1 MNNDVDREERE
12 GEREIY
18 IYIYAAGCTKGVHI
32 SEDELHVKPMSKLVA

>member
-12 GEREIY
+12 GERERDIY
-18 IYIYAAGCTKGVHI
+18 TAGCTKGVHI

>member
-1 MNNDVDREERE
+1 MMSIERRERE
-12 GEREIY
+12 RERD